1 MEPTQL
7 QALSPLDGRYA
18 HVTQPLALVFSE
30 SSLITQRIQIE
41 LKYLQALAKAK
52 IIRSLTKAE
61 ISLCTKLEKPSLPAI
76 QRVKQIEQK
85 IHHDVKAVEYLLAEK
100 FQSTSL
106 KDCIPYIHLGL
117 TSEDINNLA
126 YRLMINQAQQEII
139 LPQLTV
145 LLKILTQLAQENS
158 QLPMLART
166 HGQAAVPTTL
176 GKEFSV
182 FAHRLLEQLI
192 KIDNYQLTGKLN
204 GAVGAFQALHSLKP
218 TYDWPKFSQ
227 QFVTGLGLKP
237 NPHTTQ
243 INPADDLV
251 GLFCLYHL
259 VNSILIDLNQDCW
272 RYISDNWLV
281 QIGKA
286 DDVGS
291 STMPQK
297 INPIEFENSEGN
309 LVLANGLIET
319 IARKL
324 PISRLQR
331 DLSDSTINR
340 NLGSIFGY
348 CLIGYT
354 SLSKGL
360 LSIKPN
366 PTQINL
372 DLNQNFAIL
381 SEALQTHLRFQQN
394 PQAYEQVAKQ
404 VKNQVLTK
412 SDWQNLTNP
421 LVPQL
426 ANLTPQDYTGLAS
439 HLTQD
444 VIKKVKRYLARKK
457 R

>member
-18 HVTQPLALVFSE
+18 HVTQPLAEVFSE
-30 SSLITQRIQIE
+30 SSLITQRIQVE

-52 IIRSLTKAE
+52 IIRPLTKAE
-61 ISLCTKLEKPSLPAI
+61 INYCTQLQKPSLESVKK
-76 QRVKQIEQK
+76 VKQIEQS
-85 IHHDVKAVEYLLAEK
+85 IHHDVKAVEYFLIEML
-100 FQSTSL
+100 QPTSL
-106 KDCIPYIHLGL
+106 KDCCSYLHLGL

-126 YRLMINQAQQEII
+126 YRLMVRQSQQEII
-139 LPQLTV
+139 LPQL
-145 LLKILTQLAQENS
+145 KSILRCLIDLVKKYR

-166 HGQAAVPTTL
+166 HGQPAIPTTL

-182 FAHRLLEQLI
+182 FANRLLEQLI
-192 KIDNYQLTGKLN
+192 NIECYQMTGKLN
-204 GAVGAFQALHSLKP
+204 GAVGSFQALHSLKP
-218 TYDWPKFSQ
+218 SYDWPKFSH
-227 QFVTGLGLKP
+227 QFVTSLGLKP

-243 INPADDLV
+243 INAADDLV
-251 GLFCLYHL
+251 GLFHLYHL

-281 QIGKA
+281 QEGKTK
-286 DDVGS
+286 DVGS

-309 LVLANGLIET
+309 LVFANGLIET
-319 IARKL
+319 IARKI

-340 NLGSIFGY
+340 NFGCIFGY
-348 CLIGYT
+348 SLVGY
-354 SLSKGL
+354 SSISKGL
-360 LSIKPN
+360 RSIKPN
-366 PTQINL
+366 STQINL

-381 SEALQTHLRFQQN
+381 SEALQTHLRFQQK
-394 PQAYEQVAKQ
+394 PQAYEQVAKL

-412 SDWQNLTNP
+412 ADWQNLTSP

-426 ANLTPQDYTGLAS
+426 AKLSPKDYTGFANYLA
-439 HLTQD
+439 LD